1 MMKTTIKAT
10 NLDLTLAVKKAVAEK
25 IGTLDKLIPHIKT
38 PIEAYVEVALETRH
52 HQKGA
57 IYYAEVNIKV
67 LGEVIRAEAKEESI
81 FRAIGAVRKE
91 LQGLLKKY
99 TKKQIA
105 KREKAVR
112 ALKEKSDALAS

>member
-1 MMKTTIKAT
+1 MKVSIKAT
-10 NLDLTLAVKKAVAEK
+10 NLKLTLELRKAIDEK
-25 IGTLDKLIPHIKT
+25 IATLDRFIPTIKT
-38 PIEAYVEVALETRH
+38 PLEADVEVALETRH

-67 LGEVIRAEAKEESI
+67 LGEVIRAEAREENI
-81 FRAIGAVRKE
+81 FRAISVVREE

-99 TKKQIA
+99 KKKQIA
-105 KREKAVR
+105 KREKALR